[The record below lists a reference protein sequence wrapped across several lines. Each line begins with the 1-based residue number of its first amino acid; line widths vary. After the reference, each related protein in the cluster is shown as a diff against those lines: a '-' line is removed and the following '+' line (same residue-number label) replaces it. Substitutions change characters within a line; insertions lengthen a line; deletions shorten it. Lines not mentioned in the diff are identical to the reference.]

1 MYYTRTRPVLWEVAV
16 PVWSPSVAFC
26 CTVFTAMASRAASDC
41 TGTSAVR
48 HRESE
53 SSLPPSQHSVQ
64 SKHTN
69 HLMSVVFRNSPAV
82 TWDFDCHKLSILLI
96 LVQKYDSYKQ
106 CLLRRLPSCT
116 KPFRGLYGE
125 KRERRILHKI
135 IPTGERK
142 YFVCRVT
149 GVMIIM
155 MLRSPLFGLNL
166 NLSFSNL
173 ISSGVNFF
181 DNLRKK
187 TPTTP
192 QSSATDSSSPRWV
205 YWCFV

>member
-1 MYYTRTRPVLWEVAV
+1 MSRFDIQNVDFDFVFLLIKITSKMYCFTLEIWHVDNVPAQSYYVLYQDQACLREVAV
-16 PVWSPSVAFC
+16 PVLSPSVAFC

-69 HLMSVVFRNSPAV
+69 HLISVVFRNSPAV

-106 CLLRRLPSCT
+106 CLLRHLPSCT

-125 KRERRILHKI
+125 KREKKMLHKI
-135 IPTGERK
+135 IPTGEKGKR
-142 YFVCRVT
+142 FE
-149 GVMIIM
+149 
-155 MLRSPLFGLNL
+155 SPQCKV
-166 NLSFSNL
+166 S
-173 ISSGVNFF
+173 
-181 DNLRKK
+181 DNH
-187 TPTTP
+187 
-192 QSSATDSSSPRWV
+192 V
-205 YWCFV
+205 F